1 MKGSDKGK
9 PMVAAPGELYST
21 AQGAPVAS
29 TEQIYDYL
37 KEKSQETINTEVQQ
51 KLNELEANQGRN
63 DGLSEQQVQNKIDAS
78 LQSLNT
84 ENSGTLGSAVAKLI
98 STVGNKPNNKN
109 DHETRITA
117 LESTSPTDYSERLN
131 IIEGNISDLGTGLSN
146 VNTSIQSE
154 ETRAKSEES
163 RIEGLIS
170 GLQDYVDEQNNIQNE
185 LLHVLKQSA
194 IAEFDGIVDTATIR
208 NVSTTEPVTK
218 VIYVTSSKI
227 FAASTQTTVFQTPV
241 LYNNWPN
248 RDLYMND
255 QLIPY
260 TNKIY
265 VYNGVSYIW
274 DGDSLNPV
282 GGEIIPETPA
292 TSTENQVPLDNL
304 DNVRDI
310 SEGTKY
316 NVIL

>member
-51 KLNELEANQGRN
+51 KLNELEANQGGN

-84 ENSGTLGSAVAKLI
+84 ENSGTLGSAVAALA
-98 STVGNKPNNKN
+98 SAVGNNTSGRS
-109 DHETRITA
+109 HETRITA
-117 LESTSPTDYSERLN
+117 LENTSPTDYSERLN
-131 IIEGNISDLGTGLSN
+131 TIEGNISDLGTGLSN
-146 VNTSIQSE
+146 ANTSIQSE
-154 ETRAKSEES
+154 ETRAKDEES

>member
-29 TEQIYDYL
+29 AEQIYDYL

-51 KLNELEANQGRN
+51 KLNELEANQGGN
-63 DGLSEQQVQNKIDAS
+63 DGLNEQQVQNKIDTS
-78 LQSLNT
+78 LQNLNT
-84 ENSGTLGSAVAKLI
+84 ENSGTLGSAVAALA
-98 STVGNKPNNKN
+98 SAVGNNTSGKS
-109 DHETRITA
+109 HETRITA
-117 LESTSPTDYSERLN
+117 LENTSPTDYSERLN
-131 IIEGNISDLGTGLSN
+131 TIEGNISDLGTGLSN

-154 ETRAKSEES
+154 ETRAKGEES

-170 GLQDYVDEQNNIQNE
+170 DLQDYVDEQNNIQNE

-292 TSTENQVPLDNL
+292 ISTENQVPLDNL
-304 DNVRDI
+304 DSVRDI
-310 SEGTKY
+310 SKGTKY